1 MRNKLHYPDNEIT
14 KNLYTFGNEFMLSNI
29 EYKGFYHKYSTG
41 EIYTLKE
48 WNPLLSNKLLPFEDT
63 SGLKFRYKQLKP
75 NLKTKKFQSKT
86 QQTKDAIDKSNI
98 IIPPGINDSAI

>member
-1 MRNKLHYPDNEIT
+1 MRYKLHYAENEIT
-14 KNLYTFGNEFMLSNI
+14 KNLYTFGKEFMLNNI

-41 EIYTLKE
+41 EVYSLKE

-75 NLKTKKFQSKT
+75 NLKTKKFKSKIEENINN
-86 QQTKDAIDKSNI
+86 IDINNI
-98 IIPPGINDSAI
+98 IIPPDINNSAN

>member
-1 MRNKLHYPDNEIT
+1 
-14 KNLYTFGNEFMLSNI
+14 MLNNI

-41 EIYTLKE
+41 EVYSLKE

-75 NLKTKKFQSKT
+75 NLKTKKFKSKIEENINN
-86 QQTKDAIDKSNI
+86 IDINNI
-98 IIPPGINDSAI
+98 IIPPDINNSAN

>member
-1 MRNKLHYPDNEIT
+1 MRDKLYYPDNEIT

-75 NLKTKKFQSKT
+75 NFKTKKFQSKT
-86 QQTKDAIDKSNI
+86 QENKNNIDLNDI
-98 IIPPGINDSAI
+98 IIPPDINNSAI

>member
-1 MRNKLHYPDNEIT
+1 MRDKLYYPDNEIT

-75 NLKTKKFQSKT
+75 NNPLDLYVDTDF
-86 QQTKDAIDKSNI
+86 IV
-98 IIPPGINDSAI
+98 PGDINSAI